1 MDNRP
6 HNGQISKYSIIP
18 IIQLCKKKS
27 QEQQVRD
34 AAEKVDGPERLG
46 VSDADIDEVP
56 DEQVKDVMQKSMNEG
71 ETYDNLAKAL
81 LFILANSALAAKQDA
96 ASVALAHTD
105 IIPNKQD
112 MMAPAPDVGVGIAPP
127 PPSS

>member
-1 MDNRP
+1 
-6 HNGQISKYSIIP
+6 
-18 IIQLCKKKS
+18 
-27 QEQQVRD
+27 
-34 AAEKVDGPERLG
+34 